1 AVATTTSTSSTGAPT
16 TTTLGGCA
24 ARAATFLSIDCRLD
38 QLQADLLEAT
48 GLASFGPKLVDS
60 VDKATER
67 KLDAEAVCRDGN
79 LKKTKKR
86 LQQSG
91 KALAQYAHRLNG
103 LPARKKLDDAL

>member
-1 AVATTTSTSSTGAPT
+1 VATE
-16 TTTLGGCA
+16 LG
-24 ARAATFLSIDCRLD
+24 
-38 QLQADLLEAT
+38 
-48 GLASFGPKLVDS
+48 SFGPKLVDS

-86 LQQSG
+86 LQQSA

-103 LPARKKLDDAL
+103 QPARKKLDDAVRRRFLDQAAPIATDLKTLRGTVSCPADAPPA